1 MAKRHPITN
10 IDDPRWVRAISHPLR
25 IRLLAMLDEDAASP
39 VVLANKLE
47 QPLGTVAYHV
57 RLLYDLGLL
66 TLVSTR
72 QRRGAT
78 EHYYRTK
85 DHPRFTDRAWAQLDV
100 VAKQRVLT
108 AVLNEAHEYATRS
121 AAAGG
126 FDAPDAHFTR
136 TPFKLDAQGWTELAA
151 ASKRWL
157 EEAADIEHAAAG
169 RLATD
174 PHSGVDVGLVILL
187 FEAFAFSASESPKG
201 EAPATRTGAHQKSAR
216 APKTAQRSSRGPAAP
231 QRASPS
237 GG

>member
-1 MAKRHPITN
+1 
-10 IDDPRWVRAISHPLR
+10 
-25 IRLLAMLDEDAASP
+25 MLDAEAASP
-39 VVLANKLE
+39 VLLATKLE
-47 QPLGTVAYHV
+47 QPLGTIAYHV
-57 RLLYDLGLL
+57 RVLYDLGLL
-66 TLVSTR
+66 DLVGTR

-85 DHPRFTDRAWAQLDV
+85 DHPRFTDHAWDQLDV

-136 TPFKLDAQGWTELAA
+136 TPFKLDDEGWTELAK

-169 RLATD
+169 RLEAD
-174 PHSGVDVGLVILL
+174 PHSAVDVGLVILL
-187 FEAFAFSASESPKG
+187 FEALAFSAGDPAKSERAERRPDG
-201 EAPATRTGAHQKSAR
+201 RQKHRRDTKAL
-216 APKTAQRSSRGPAAP
+216 AAE
-231 QRASPS
+231 
-237 GG
+237 